1 MNLDHVPDH
10 VKPALMAANANRPLA
25 QLESPQPI
33 LDRLEKGETAIQI
46 AESLGISK
54 VALYKYLL
62 RQCPEEWTAMSAAM
76 QLAKVDDAQAI
87 LDDPIQASDNVTVAR
102 VRESAKLATWQ
113 LERVARKMYGQK
125 DESANGVNI
134 QVVIAPMDGET
145 GVTIEHDSN
154 V

>member
-87 LDDPIQASDNVTVAR
+87 LDDPLQASDNVTVAR

-113 LERVARKMYGQK
+113 LERVARKMYGQR
-125 DESANGVNI
+125 DESQNGVNI
-134 QVVIAPMDGET
+134 QVVIAPVDGEQT
-145 GVTIEHDSN
+145 VTIEHDPN